1 MEKFH
6 DLSKTTKSKDGID
19 RPDKLNV
26 KNLNYVLQSNIKS
39 ILYRIK
45 LKRKYKLNC
54 FIFILYNI
62 LILLRVVAVYY
73 FIIHITHHT
82 LPIPHAYD
90 HKKFRVI
97 FGKKKDDARD
107 ARDEREKNRRR
118 K

>member
-45 LKRKYKLNC
+45 LKRKYILNC
-54 FIFILYNI
+54 LYCC
-62 LILLRVVAVYY
+62 VVAVVLFFYN
-73 FIIHITHHT
+73 FI
-82 LPIPHAYD
+82 L
-90 HKKFRVI
+90 
-97 FGKKKDDARD
+97 
-107 ARDEREKNRRR
+107 
-118 K
+118 